1 MIRKNFNVN
10 EKLIK
15 NTIKEEFY
23 NISGRIL
30 KLHDIEKIY
39 MPLFKKIISKKMIM
53 IAGSQGSGKSSL
65 SELIK
70 NVYKKHYQKKV
81 TIISI
86 DDFYHSIKKRNAM
99 SKNIHPLFKVRGV
112 PGTHDIA
119 LLKNALWNIKKKQFP
134 VYLPIFDKTKD
145 SRKKNKKKISSS
157 DFVILE
163 GWCVGAR
170 PLPNEYLFKN
180 INTIEKNSDKQHI
193 WRKNYN
199 RYLKDYQD
207 LFKLFNCYI
216 YILNPSWKNVISW
229 KYKQELKLRSQKSNL
244 KLLSKLKDFIM
255 YYEKITRWMMKTSK
269 LNSNILIKVDKYQ
282 KFRKIIYK

>member
-30 KLHDIEKIY
+30 KLPDIEKIY
-39 MPLFKKIISKKMIM
+39 MPLFKKIRSKKMIM

-145 SRKKNKKKISSS
+145 IRKKYRRKISSS
-157 DFVILE
+157 DLVILE
-163 GWCVGAR
+163 GWCVGAS
-170 PLPNEYLFKN
+170 PLPNDYLFKN
-180 INTIEKNSDKQHI
+180 INTIEKNSDKQNV

-199 RYLKDYQD
+199 RYLKDYQH

-216 YILNPSWKNVISW
+216 YILTPSWKNVISW
-229 KYKQELKLRSQKSNL
+229 KYKQELKLRNQKNNL
-244 KLLSKLKDFIM
+244 KLLSKLKEFIM
-255 YYEKITRWMMKTSK
+255 YYEKITRWMMQTSK
-269 LNSNILIKVDKYQ
+269 LNCNILIKVDKEQ
-282 KFRKIIYK
+282 KFKKIIYK

>member
-1 MIRKNFNVN
+1 MK
-10 EKLIK
+10 EKLIE
-15 NTIKEEFY
+15 NSIKEEFY
-23 NISGRIL
+23 NISGHIL
-30 KLHDIEKIY
+30 KLTDIEKIY
-39 MPLFKKIISKKMIM
+39 MPLFKKIRSKKMIM

-65 SELIK
+65 SELIR
-70 NVYKKHYQKKV
+70 VIYKKHYKKKV

-86 DDFYHSIKKRNAM
+86 DDFYHSIKKRNQI
-99 SKNIHPLFKVRGV
+99 SRDIHPLFSVRGV
-112 PGTHDIA
+112 PGTHDIT
-119 LLKNALWNIKKKQFP
+119 LLRNILWKIKKKQFP
-134 VYLPIFDKTKD
+134 IYLPIFDKTKD
-145 SRKKNKKKISSS
+145 ARKKYRKKISSS
-157 DFVILE
+157 DLVIFE
-163 GWCVGAR
+163 GWCVGAS

-180 INTIEKNSDKQHI
+180 INTIEKDSDKQNI

-216 YILNPSWKNVISW
+216 YILTPSWENVISW

-244 KLLSKLKDFIM
+244 KLLSKLKEFIM

-282 KFRKIIYK
+282 KFQKIIYK

>member
-1 MIRKNFNVN
+1 MKV
-10 EKLIK
+10 KLIE

-30 KLHDIEKIY
+30 KLPDIERIY
-39 MPLFKKIISKKMIM
+39 MPLFKKIRSKKMIM

-65 SELIK
+65 SELIR
-70 NVYKKHYQKKV
+70 VIYKKHYKKKV

-86 DDFYHSIKKRNAM
+86 DDFYHSIKKRNQI
-99 SKNIHPLFKVRGV
+99 SRDIHPLFSVRGV
-112 PGTHDIA
+112 PGTHDIT
-119 LLKNALWNIKKKQFP
+119 LLRNILWKIKKKQFP
-134 VYLPIFDKTKD
+134 IYLPIFDKTKD
-145 SRKKNKKKISSS
+145 ARKKYRKKISSS
-157 DFVILE
+157 DLVILE

-170 PLPNEYLFKN
+170 PLPNDYLFKN
-180 INTIEKNSDKQHI
+180 INIIEKDSDKQNI

-244 KLLSKLKDFIM
+244 KLLSKLKEFIM

-282 KFRKIIYK
+282 KFKKIIYK

>member
-1 MIRKNFNVN
+1 MK
-10 EKLIK
+10 EKLIE
-15 NTIKEEFY
+15 NSIKEEFY
-23 NISGRIL
+23 NISGHIL
-30 KLHDIEKIY
+30 KLTDIEKIY
-39 MPLFKKIISKKMIM
+39 MPLFKKIRSKKMIM

-65 SELIK
+65 SELIR
-70 NVYKKHYQKKV
+70 VIYKKHYKKKV

-86 DDFYHSIKKRNAM
+86 DDFYHSIKKRNQI
-99 SKNIHPLFKVRGV
+99 SRDIHPLFSVRGV
-112 PGTHDIA
+112 PGTHDIT
-119 LLKNALWNIKKKQFP
+119 LLRNILWKIKKKQFP
-134 VYLPIFDKTKD
+134 IYLPIFDKTKD
-145 SRKKNKKKISSS
+145 ARKKYRKKISSS
-157 DFVILE
+157 DLVIFE
-163 GWCVGAR
+163 GWCVGAS

-180 INTIEKNSDKQHI
+180 INIIEKDSDKQNI

-216 YILNPSWKNVISW
+216 YILTPSWENVISW

-244 KLLSKLKDFIM
+244 KLLSKLKEFIM

-282 KFRKIIYK
+282 KFQKIIYK

>member
-1 MIRKNFNVN
+1 MKV
-10 EKLIK
+10 KLIE

-30 KLHDIEKIY
+30 KLPDIEKIY
-39 MPLFKKIISKKMIM
+39 MPLFKKIRSKKMIM
-53 IAGSQGSGKSSL
+53 VAGSQGSGKSSL

-70 NVYKKHYQKKV
+70 VIYKKHYKKKV

-86 DDFYHSIKKRNAM
+86 DDFYHSIKKRNQI
-99 SKNIHPLFKVRGV
+99 SRDIHPLFSVRGV
-112 PGTHDIA
+112 PGTHDIT
-119 LLKNALWNIKKKQFP
+119 LLRNILWKIKKKQFP
-134 VYLPIFDKTKD
+134 IYLPIFDKTKD
-145 SRKKNKKKISSS
+145 ARKKYRKKISSS
-157 DFVILE
+157 DLVILE

-170 PLPNEYLFKN
+170 PLPNDYLFKN
-180 INTIEKNSDKQHI
+180 INIIEKDYDKQNI

-216 YILNPSWKNVISW
+216 YILTPSWENVISW

-244 KLLSKLKDFIM
+244 KLLSKLKEFIM

-282 KFRKIIYK
+282 KFQKIIYK

>member
-1 MIRKNFNVN
+1 MKV
-10 EKLIK
+10 KLIE

-30 KLHDIEKIY
+30 KLPDIEKIY
-39 MPLFKKIISKKMIM
+39 MPLFKKIRSKKMIM

-70 NVYKKHYQKKV
+70 VIYKKHYKKKV

-86 DDFYHSIKKRNAM
+86 DDFYHSIKKRNQI
-99 SKNIHPLFKVRGV
+99 SRDIHPLFSVRGV
-112 PGTHDIA
+112 PGTHDIT
-119 LLKNALWNIKKKQFP
+119 LLRNILWKIKKKQFP
-134 VYLPIFDKTKD
+134 IYLPIFDKTKD
-145 SRKKNKKKISSS
+145 ARKKYRKKISSS
-157 DFVILE
+157 DLVILE

-170 PLPNEYLFKN
+170 PLPNDYLFKN
-180 INTIEKNSDKQHI
+180 INIIEKDYDKQNI

-216 YILNPSWKNVISW
+216 YILTPSWENVISW

-244 KLLSKLKDFIM
+244 KLLSKLKEFIM

-282 KFRKIIYK
+282 KFQKIIYK

>member
-1 MIRKNFNVN
+1 MKV
-10 EKLIK
+10 KLIE

-30 KLHDIEKIY
+30 KLPDIEKIY
-39 MPLFKKIISKKMIM
+39 MPLFKKIRSKKMIM

-70 NVYKKHYQKKV
+70 VIYKKHYKKKV

-86 DDFYHSIKKRNAM
+86 DDFYHSIKKRNQI
-99 SKNIHPLFKVRGV
+99 SRDIHPLFSVRGV
-112 PGTHDIA
+112 PGTHDIT
-119 LLKNALWNIKKKQFP
+119 LLRNILWKIKKKQFP
-134 VYLPIFDKTKD
+134 IYLPIFDKTKD
-145 SRKKNKKKISSS
+145 ARKKYRKKISSS
-157 DFVILE
+157 DLVILE
-163 GWCVGAR
+163 GWCVGAS
-170 PLPNEYLFKN
+170 PLPNDYLFKN
-180 INTIEKNSDKQHI
+180 INIIEKDSDRQNI

-207 LFKLFNCYI
+207 LFKLFNYYI
-216 YILNPSWKNVISW
+216 YILNPSWENVISW
-229 KYKQELKLRSQKSNL
+229 KYKEELKLRSQKSNL
-244 KLLSKLKDFIM
+244 KLLSKLKEFIM

-282 KFRKIIYK
+282 KFQKIIYK

>member
-1 MIRKNFNVN
+1 MKV
-10 EKLIK
+10 KLIE

-30 KLHDIEKIY
+30 KLPDIEKIY
-39 MPLFKKIISKKMIM
+39 MPLFKKIRSKKMIM

-65 SELIK
+65 SELIR
-70 NVYKKHYQKKV
+70 VIYKKHYKKKV
-81 TIISI
+81 AIISI
-86 DDFYHSIKKRNAM
+86 DDFYHSIKKRNQISRDM
-99 SKNIHPLFKVRGV
+99 HPLFSVRGV
-112 PGTHDIA
+112 PGTHDIT
-119 LLKNALWNIKKKQFP
+119 LLRNVLWKIKKKQFP
-134 VYLPIFDKTKD
+134 IYLPIFDKTKD
-145 SRKKNKKKISSS
+145 ARKKYRKKISSS
-157 DFVILE
+157 DLVIFE
-163 GWCVGAR
+163 GWCVGAS

-180 INTIEKNSDKQHI
+180 INIIEKDSDKQNI

-207 LFKLFNCYI
+207 LFKLFNYYI
-216 YILNPSWKNVISW
+216 YILTPSWENVISW

-244 KLLSKLKDFIM
+244 KLLSKLKEFIM

-282 KFRKIIYK
+282 KFQKIIYK